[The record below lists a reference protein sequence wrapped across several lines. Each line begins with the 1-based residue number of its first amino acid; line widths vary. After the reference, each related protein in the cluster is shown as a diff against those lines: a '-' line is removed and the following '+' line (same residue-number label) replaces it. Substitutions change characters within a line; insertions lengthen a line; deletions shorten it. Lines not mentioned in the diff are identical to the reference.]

1 MESSTDALN
10 YFLFNMLRKKKEA
23 TTLNSHV
30 FLFKKKGLHS
40 STRRIVLC
48 KRRHAEI
55 FKAPRIKKAVLV
67 AMALSHKLEI
77 LLLALFFN
85 SSLPGTVFQPV
96 QTRFF
101 AKFTTV
107 LRNMSLQRST
117 RKAVWSTKGLNAV
130 SKTFVAI
137 LTQLEEKGRQ
147 NICNS
152 SLPQLVEPEY
162 GILPGLF

>member
-1 MESSTDALN
+1 MESSTDTLN

-23 TTLNSHV
+23 TILKSHV

-40 STRRIVLC
+40 STRQIALC
-48 KRRHAEI
+48 KWSHAEI
-55 FKAPRIKKAVLV
+55 FKAPRIRKAVLV
-67 AMALSHKLEI
+67 AMSLSHKLEI
-77 LLLALFFN
+77 LLLTLFFN
-85 SSLPGTVFQPV
+85 FSLPGTVFQPV

-101 AKFTTV
+101 AKFTTA
-107 LRNMSLQRST
+107 LRNTSLQRST
-117 RKAVWSTKGLNAV
+117 RKAVWNTKGLKALSKIFAV
-130 SKTFVAI
+130 I
-137 LTQLEEKGRQ
+137 MTQLEEKGRW